1 MGARNNFLA
10 ANRWLRAVGVSV
22 ALGLAM
28 SGGAVAAADGPV
40 KIGSFLSVTGIAGF
54 MGDPQLK
61 TLQMYVDQLNKEGGL
76 LGRKVELIHY
86 DDGGEAIKSN
96 GFAKRLIEEDK
107 VDVILGGTLPP
118 GSLAAIP
125 VIDKSGTPF
134 VSMATGLQLAEATKK
149 WVFKVAPTDRMP
161 VERVFAE
168 ITKHGRT
175 KVALLIEK
183 GGFGSAGRAEAL
195 AIAPNYGIEIV
206 ADETYDPKD
215 PDVMAQLTKIK
226 GIPGVQALFVYG
238 PFKSG
243 PGDGSGPVMVTKNI
257 AQLGLKLPV
266 FQSQGVATKQYIE
279 LSGPAAEGVSLPA
292 LALLVVDKLPANDP
306 QKQIVTDYSKSFSER
321 WKRDA
326 SAEGGYAYDALMI
339 YVEAVKRANSVD
351 KEKVR
356 DELEKTRGYIGI
368 TGAYNLSEKDHMG
381 LEPSAYRMLEIR
393 KGDWVVMD

>member
-1 MGARNNFLA
+1 MRMMWRFCGSAEKVLA
-10 ANRWLRAVGVSV
+10 AIRRFKAVGVSV
-22 ALGLAM
+22 VLGLAM
-28 SGGAVAAADGPV
+28 SAGAAAADGPV
-40 KIGSFLSVTGIAGF
+40 KIG
-54 MGDPQLK
+54 
-61 TLQMYVDQLNKEGGL
+61 
-76 LGRKVELIHY
+76 
-86 DDGGEAIKSN
+86 GGEAVKSY

-107 VDVILGGTLPP
+107 VDVVLGGTLPP
-118 GSLAAIP
+118 GSQAAIP
-125 VIDKSGTPF
+125 LMDKSGTPF
-134 VSMATGLQLAEATKK
+134 VSMATGLQLADATKK

-215 PDVMAQLTKIK
+215 PDVTSQLTKIK

-243 PGDGSGPVMVTKNI
+243 PAEGSGPAMVTKNI

-292 LALLVVDKLPANDP
+292 LALLVADKLPANDP
-306 QKQIVTDYSKSFSER
+306 QKKVVTDYSKAFSDR

-356 DELEKTRGYIGI
+356 AELEKTRSHIGI
-368 TGAYNLSEKDHMG
+368 TGVYNLSEKDHMG
-381 LEPSAYRMLEIR
+381 LEPSTYRMLEIR
-393 KGDWVVMD
+393 KGDWVLVE